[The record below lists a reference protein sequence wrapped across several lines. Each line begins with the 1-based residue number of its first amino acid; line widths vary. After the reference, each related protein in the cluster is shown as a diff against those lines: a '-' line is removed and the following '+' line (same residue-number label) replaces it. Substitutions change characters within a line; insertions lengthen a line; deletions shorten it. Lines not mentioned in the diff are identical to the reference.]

1 MNRHMKNFMFLSVF
15 LIILSACDIKQ
26 VEQVAV
32 KKVPEEGYIIVR
44 NDTVFFVDDK
54 TFNTKVEL
62 QHYMEQQINKE
73 HPSHIVLSF
82 KDKGAYKQLKTGDK
96 IKVWFSQMLESYP
109 AKMIV
114 EKFEIV
120 EKEKRQQSRCL
131 FSYFTNCNSFG
142 NFVKISDPSFVI

>member
-1 MNRHMKNFMFLSVF
+1 MNRRMKNFMFLSVF

-32 KKVPEEGYIIVR
+32 KKVPEEGYVIVR

-82 KDKGAYKQLKTGDK
+82 KDKGTYKQLKAGDR
-96 IKVWFSQMLESYP
+96 IKVWFSQILESYP

-120 EKEKRQQSRCL
+120 EK
-131 FSYFTNCNSFG
+131 
-142 NFVKISDPSFVI
+142 

>member
-1 MNRHMKNFMFLSVF
+1 MNRRMKNFMFLSVL

-26 VEQVAV
+26 VEQVA
-32 KKVPEEGYIIVR
+32 EEGYVIVR

-82 KDKGAYKQLKTGDK
+82 KDKGTYKQLKAGDR
-96 IKVWFSQMLESYP
+96 IKVWFSQILESYP

-120 EKEKRQQSRCL
+120 EK
-131 FSYFTNCNSFG
+131 
-142 NFVKISDPSFVI
+142 